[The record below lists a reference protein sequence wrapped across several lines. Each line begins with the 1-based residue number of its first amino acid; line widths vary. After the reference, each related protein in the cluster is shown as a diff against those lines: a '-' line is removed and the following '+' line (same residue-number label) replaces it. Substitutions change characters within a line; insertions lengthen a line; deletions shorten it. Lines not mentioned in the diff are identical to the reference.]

1 MIGELLKLRKGKRP
15 CLSKRRAGAVGGGQ
29 NQEMKITIMDVAI
42 NILGYQPTQ
51 TRKPVKISNQGRR
64 NEMRAIV
71 SLVVILVALMAL
83 ELGLTYLSVK
93 IKDRRKQ

>member
-1 MIGELLKLRKGKRP
+1 M
-15 CLSKRRAGAVGGGQ
+15 SKRRAGAVGGGQ

-64 NEMRAIV
+64 NEMRAIL
-71 SLVVILVALMAL
+71 SLSLILISLMAL
-83 ELGLTYLSVK
+83 ELGVVYLS
-93 IKDRRKQ
+93 IKLKERRRKQ